1 MNRVLVNVL
10 PGDWSVH
17 FIGPDGQT
25 RIWPWLLQD
34 EVRKLLRWA
43 IRPRRHRR
51 VRALDKLRELPIRQM
66 PHTLA
71 DGV

>member
-34 EVRKLLRWA
+34 EVRKA
-43 IRPRRHRR
+43 
-51 VRALDKLRELPIRQM
+51 VALGNPSSE
-66 PHTLA
+66 A
-71 DGV
+71 